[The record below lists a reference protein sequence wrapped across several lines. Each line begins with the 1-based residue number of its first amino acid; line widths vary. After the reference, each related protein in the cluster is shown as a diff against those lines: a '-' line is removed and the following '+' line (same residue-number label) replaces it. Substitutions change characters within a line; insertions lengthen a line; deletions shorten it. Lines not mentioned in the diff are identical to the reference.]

1 MTATAK
7 KRQNLY
13 RIVAVGLM
21 AALVYI
27 GNFMQIKFAND
38 ARVHLGNSMCLLAG
52 LLFGGLNGGLASG
65 IGGALYDLFDPVYI
79 TSAPFTF
86 LSKFSMGFVAGKI
99 NRTGMK
105 NEFIRALIAAIC
117 GQVTYIVLYLGKNFI
132 EQLILG
138 NPMETAMGVMGT
150 KAVTSCINGGLAVV
164 ISIPLYFAIRKALL
178 ATGFRTLVDN
188 KVTEASE

>member
-86 LSKFSMGFVAGKI
+86 LSKFSMGFVAGKL

-105 NEFIRALIAAIC
+105 NEFVRALIAAIC
-117 GQVTYIVLYLGKNFI
+117 GQVTYIILYLGKNFI

-138 NPMETAMGVMGT
+138 NPMETAMGVQR
-150 KAVTSCINGGLAVV
+150 L
-164 ISIPLYFAIRKALL
+164 
-178 ATGFRTLVDN
+178 
-188 KVTEASE
+188 

>member
-86 LSKFSMGFVAGKI
+86 LSKFSMGFVAGKL

-105 NEFIRALIAAIC
+105 NEFVRALIAAIC
-117 GQVTYIVLYLGKNFI
+117 GQVIYIILYLGKNFI

>member
-21 AALVYI
+21 AALVYV

-79 TSAPFTF
+79 TSAPYTF
-86 LSKFSMGFVAGKI
+86 LSKFCMGFVAGKL

-105 NEFIRALIAAIC
+105 NELARTLIAAIC
-117 GQVTYIVLYLGKNFI
+117 GQVTYIVLYLGKNFV

-138 NPMETAMGVMGT
+138 NPLETAAGVMAT
-150 KAVTSCINGGLAVV
+150 KAATSAINGGLAVV
-164 ISIPLYFAIRKALL
+164 ISIPLYFAIRKALK
-178 ATGFRTLVDN
+178 ATGFRILFDYENVKT
-188 KVTEASE
+188 SE